1 MANIKQIAKTA
12 GVSISTVSRVLN
24 NHPYVKEEKR
34 KRVLDAVEE
43 LNYAKNINAI
53 HLIKG
58 KTYTIGVMLPFI
70 NLPYFST
77 IIEGIGNEA
86 LAAGYHINLCQTNYN
101 SIEEI
106 RVLEM
111 MKMKQFDG
119 MIICSRTSSWE
130 QIEPFAKFAPIIS
143 CEKMHHPLISS
154 VYVDHYEGFR
164 LGTAYLLNKGH
175 EKIGICLARKTS
187 VNSMERE
194 KAFADTLR
202 NEGKTLHPEWIF
214 HQCYTMQDGA
224 QILHR
229 IVNMK
234 NRPTAIFTAND
245 QVAAGL
251 LTEARKQGL
260 RVPEDLAI
268 LGFDNHEISKAL
280 EISTIE
286 HPGLEMGSHAFSLF
300 HKQIQSEQIIG
311 NAKELSFHLIE
322 RDTV

>member
-12 GVSISTVSRVLN
+12 GVSITTVSRVLN
-24 NHPYVKEEKR
+24 DHPYVSDEKR

-53 HLIKG
+53 HLITG
-58 KTYTIGVMLPFI
+58 KTLTVGVMLPFI

-86 LAAGYHINLCQTNYN
+86 LAAGYQINLCQTNYD
-101 SIEEI
+101 SKEEI

-119 MIICSRTSSWE
+119 MIICSRASSWE

-143 CEKMHHPLISS
+143 CEKMEHPLVSS
-154 VYVDHYEGFR
+154 VYVNHYEGFR
-164 LGTAYLLNKGH
+164 IGTEYLLRKGH
-175 EKIGICLARKTS
+175 EKIGFCLARQ
-187 VNSMERE
+187 NSINTKQRE
-194 KAFADTLR
+194 KAFSDA
-202 NEGKTLHPEWIF
+202 LHTAQKRVQPDWMF
-214 HQCYTMQDGA
+214 YQCYNMQDGA
-224 QILHR
+224 KVLHSIL
-229 IVNMK
+229 NMK
-234 NRPTAIFTAND
+234 ERPTAIFAAND

-251 LTEARKQGL
+251 TTEARKHGL

-280 EISTIE
+280 EITTIE
-286 HPGLEMGSHAFSLF
+286 HPGLTMGARAFSLF
-300 HKQIQSEQIIG
+300 HKQIQAEQIIG
-311 NAKELSFHLIE
+311 SSEELSFHLIE
-322 RDTV
+322 RKTV

>member
-1 MANIKQIAKTA
+1 MYLYQLFF
-12 GVSISTVSRVLN
+12 RVLN

-70 NLPYFST
+70 NVPYFST

-86 LAAGYHINLCQTNYN
+86 LAAGYHINLCQTNYD

-143 CEKMHHPLISS
+143 CEKMNHPLISS

-164 LGTAYLLNKGH
+164 LGTSYLLSKGH

-187 VNSMERE
+187 VNSIERE

-202 NEGKTLHPEWIF
+202 HEGKTVHPDWIF
-214 HQCYTMQDGA
+214 HQCYTMQDG
-224 QILHR
+224 
-229 IVNMK
+229 K
-234 NRPTAIFTAND
+234 YFT
-245 QVAAGL
+245 V
-251 LTEARKQGL
+251 
-260 RVPEDLAI
+260 
-268 LGFDNHEISKAL
+268 F
-280 EISTIE
+280 
-286 HPGLEMGSHAFSLF
+286 
-300 HKQIQSEQIIG
+300 
-311 NAKELSFHLIE
+311 
-322 RDTV
+322 

>member
-1 MANIKQIAKTA
+1 MQTKRPLSFLRPSEKVTRIKRSLIHTIVCEKLFRSRFFLSYYFPFIIRGRGDTYGQYKTNCKTA

-86 LAAGYHINLCQTNYN
+86 LAAGYHINLCQTNYD

-143 CEKMHHPLISS
+143 CEKMNHPLISS
-154 VYVDHYEGFR
+154 VYV
-164 LGTAYLLNKGH
+164 
-175 EKIGICLARKTS
+175 
-187 VNSMERE
+187 
-194 KAFADTLR
+194 
-202 NEGKTLHPEWIF
+202 
-214 HQCYTMQDGA
+214 
-224 QILHR
+224 
-229 IVNMK
+229 
-234 NRPTAIFTAND
+234 
-245 QVAAGL
+245 
-251 LTEARKQGL
+251 
-260 RVPEDLAI
+260 
-268 LGFDNHEISKAL
+268 
-280 EISTIE
+280 
-286 HPGLEMGSHAFSLF
+286 SL
-300 HKQIQSEQIIG
+300 
-311 NAKELSFHLIE
+311 
-322 RDTV
+322 